1 MMYLPGANGRDV
13 HVTSEGDA
21 SEISVRRFCLVVTI
35 IVACA
40 VDSTAGAVDSTA
52 GVVGAMPMA

>member
-13 HVTSEGDA
+13 PVTSEGDA

-40 VDSTAGAVDSTA
+40 VDSTAG
-52 GVVGAMPMA
+52 VVGAMPMA